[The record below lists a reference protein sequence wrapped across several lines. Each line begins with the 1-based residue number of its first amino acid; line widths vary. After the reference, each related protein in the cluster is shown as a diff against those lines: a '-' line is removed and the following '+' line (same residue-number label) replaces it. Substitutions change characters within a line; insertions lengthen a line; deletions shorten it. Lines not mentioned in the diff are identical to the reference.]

1 MQGFIKRFSDF
12 STAKTFRAVEWDIA
26 LRSTEDEVSTVVVV
40 AGDVDAG
47 DVGDWLIMAGAL
59 LRIESVQTGTSTTT
73 VKCRDLASAFARTFL
88 LQDLM
93 EDETISYF
101 IMDTLGQQFEAADD
115 AAYALPYL
123 TASATTEG
131 DIAYHAP
138 ETDDYGRFEFDEYL
152 RMVARVYNI
161 HLSWSITGADE
172 LSITVGRGTMRG
184 GQIVLGAGADQL
196 AETPI
201 FASAEVA
208 KITVLQKNTA
218 EDGTETVSKL
228 DRYLYTDGTFGASA
242 TGGTRAEGGWE
253 YLTVSPNATADEIE
267 DKVAQRFERGMSDSK
282 ISFFSARELDVGAP
296 VVLRVSGRKYNGYIT
311 YKGVKSS
318 DKRYFYRCGNRPVTL
333 TEKLRAVEKTAQTAE
348 TTAGGSSG
356 GSGGTGG
363 AVTSVNGKTGAVTIG
378 AEVVSGEDITPSS
391 VKMSSS
397 GTVTAALYQTSDGR
411 GVLALR
417 DKGHANQD
425 GVQAYALANG
435 AGGVLTRNKDGNTAV
450 TLAASMSGLQANAGG
465 VVAHDSGGV
474 NRATMGVG
482 TDGGGVLRLKDA
494 EGNTSTLTKELIDQI
509 GTGAVTSVN
518 GKTGAVTIGA
528 EIVSGEDITPSQVD
542 IPNGPTSIARLGA
555 TTDGRGVMELRRA
568 DGTLGVKAYANTASG
583 GEIDIHNGDGNRRAA
598 LYTTT
603 DGDGRLRLWDT
614 AGSAHTLTAERLGQ
628 TPLKNYLDNS
638 DFRNPVNQRGYQS
651 GQSVEAYKIF
661 IDRWWSNV
669 NSSQTYHLSDDG
681 LTMPGDAI
689 IVQYLETVRSG
700 DTYTFAIGLS
710 TGEVHTVT
718 GVYAFSE
725 AGSWIRCAGSAFT
738 GGFISLETYGGRAN
752 VAVTADSDMTI
763 MWAALYAGA
772 YGPAELPEYQ
782 PKGYGAELAECQR
795 YFYRTCANPMLSGYV
810 ASNATQFIAFL
821 WLPPMRAKPVI
832 VSPLPSMTIRTV
844 TGYSPIAGNS
854 SPFGAPSDQKLDSF
868 AVGQGGSSSV
878 IFGFAAAIGT
888 NNTPAAAHI
897 RSGACLKFSADI

>member
-12 STAKTFRAVEWDIA
+12 STAKAFRAVEWDIA
-26 LRSTEDEVSTVVVV
+26 LRSVQDEVSTVVVV

-47 DVGDWLIMAGAL
+47 DVGDWLIMGGAL
-59 LRIESVQTGTSTTT
+59 LRIESVQAGSSTTT

-208 KITVLQKNTA
+208 KITVLQKTTA
-218 EDGTETVSKL
+218 EDGTETVSKS

-253 YLTVSPNATADEIE
+253 YLTVGPSATADEIE

-296 VVLRVSGRKYNGYIT
+296 VVLRVAGRKYSGYIT
-311 YKGVKSS
+311 YKGIKSS

-333 TEKLRAVEKTAQTAE
+333 TEKLRAVEKTAQTVE
-348 TTAGGSSG
+348 TTAGGTSG
-356 GSGGTGG
+356 GGGGTGGG

-378 AEVVSGEDITPSS
+378 PEV
-391 VKMSSS
+391 
-397 GTVTAALYQTSDGR
+397 
-411 GVLALR
+411 
-417 DKGHANQD
+417 
-425 GVQAYALANG
+425 
-435 AGGVLTRNKDGNTAV
+435 
-450 TLAASMSGLQANAGG
+450 
-465 VVAHDSGGV
+465 
-474 NRATMGVG
+474 
-482 TDGGGVLRLKDA
+482 
-494 EGNTSTLTKELIDQI
+494 
-509 GTGAVTSVN
+509 
-518 GKTGAVTIGA
+518 
-528 EIVSGEDITPSQVD
+528 VSGEDITPSQVD

-583 GEIDIHNGDGNRRAA
+583 GEIDVHNGDGARRAA

-603 DGDGRLRLWDT
+603 EGDGRLRLWDA
-614 AGSAHTLTAERLGQ
+614 AGTAHTLTAERIDIYPCNPNL
-628 TPLKNYLDNS
+628 LDNWC
-638 DFRNPVNQRGYQS
+638 FLPGCIVNQRGESSYAKPDAS
-651 GQSVEAYKIF
+651 NDSSKFGY
-661 IDRWWSNV
+661 DRWVLRNVTATAQTNGLKLQKNGGTPYLLQTLENANALKGKTVTASFLLSGITGTSTDFYAAVSNGTSSIEVDTVFGSSTSCKNGLISVTCNIPSDATINYFNVLIRRNGNDSTAFTLVAAKLELGTQQTLAHKDASGNWVLNAIPNYSEELTKCLRYYRRSWTGTISASGAVPFVRAAGANSQPGV
-669 NSSQTYHLSDDG
+669 NWETPMR
-681 LTMPGDAI
+681 TAPTI
-689 IVQYLETVRSG
+689 TVRSWG
-700 DTYTFAIGLS
+700 SGGVNHIRDWSSNADVAISGTAYVSPYGFSIYGLGS
-710 TGEVHTVT
+710 LTAGKAYPFH
-718 GVYAFSE
+718 YE
-725 AGSWIRCAGSAFT
+725 AS
-738 GGFISLETYGGRAN
+738 
-752 VAVTADSDMTI
+752 
-763 MWAALYAGA
+763 
-772 YGPAELPEYQ
+772 AEL
-782 PKGYGAELAECQR
+782 
-795 YFYRTCANPMLSGYV
+795 
-810 ASNATQFIAFL
+810 
-821 WLPPMRAKPVI
+821 
-832 VSPLPSMTIRTV
+832 
-844 TGYSPIAGNS
+844 
-854 SPFGAPSDQKLDSF
+854 
-868 AVGQGGSSSV
+868 
-878 IFGFAAAIGT
+878 
-888 NNTPAAAHI
+888 
-897 RSGACLKFSADI
+897 